1 MEFSQFSLKLM
12 NFGSVGHT
20 IFFYHSSLLSI
31 SISSISQAIS
41 SVRHMSSLN
50 RLTDGL
56 GDLVVDIFTGDLGHN
71 VASLN
76 LNWDCLDNRVI
87 NTVLGGNLTASMLD
101 SSLNGVSNSGNSNW
115 GNMVSSI
122 SSEKLSI
129 SFGISLTLTNA
140 MI

>member
-1 MEFSQFSLKLM
+1 M

-20 IFFYHSSLLSI
+20 IFFHHSSLLSI

-41 SVRHMSSLN
+41 SVRHVSSLN

-71 VASLN
+71 VAGLN
-76 LNWDCLDNRVI
+76 LNWDCLDN
-87 NTVLGGNLTASMLD
+87 
-101 SSLNGVSNSGNSNW
+101 GVSNSGSSNW

-122 SSEKLSI
+122 SSEELSISI
-129 SFGISLTLTNA
+129 SFGISLT
-140 MI
+140 